1 MTLSK
6 RSTKRHVTNSDL
18 GKVLSAQ
25 AYSFMCG
32 YNHGSQNKKCHPTPP
47 LPKCAVKDG
56 RVDYR
61 RGLTTF
67 GLKPYMHDHARHGLL
82 FRDELRDLKAI
93 INAMPHLKGPK

>member
-47 LPKCAVKDG
+47 LPKCVVKDG
-56 RVDYR
+56 RIAWTDHVA
-61 RGLTTF
+61 TF
-67 GLKPYMHDHARHGLL
+67 GLTKLGRHFARMGQL
-82 FRDELRDLKAI
+82 FPDELRNMRALIK
-93 INAMPHLKGPK
+93 AMPHLKGPK